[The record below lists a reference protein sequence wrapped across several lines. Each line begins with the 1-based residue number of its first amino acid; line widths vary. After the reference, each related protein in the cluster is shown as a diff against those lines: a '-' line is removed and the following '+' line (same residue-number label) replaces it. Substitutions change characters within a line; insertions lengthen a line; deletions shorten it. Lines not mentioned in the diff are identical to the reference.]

1 MEPEWKY
8 LTKKD
13 EATIHG
19 IAKRHLPPLAQYPT
33 TPLYHYTSGE
43 NLIRI
48 IESDELWSTQIAC
61 LNDTAEVRYGLGEL
75 QKRVHQKRAMT
86 QESELEPLWQQIDK
100 FLADPQ
106 LETAGV
112 FVACFSELN
121 DDLSQWRA
129 YSGGEG
135 GYAIRFDHIRLR
147 QGSGGFAS
155 PLLLRVEYDLQRQR
169 IICDDII
176 SQAERYYVEC
186 EGRQR
191 AQSPQHWAEE
201 FVRFYLWLIEILL
214 VCLKHPAFAG
224 EQEWRLVNYW
234 RPADQTQMRFRQ
246 RRSTMSRHLPI
257 QFSGGL
263 PISGVTVG
271 PCRYPLLSKIAVS
284 DLLQNHGYTSAV
296 KNVELSGVPYRVV

>member
-8 LTKKD
+8 LTEKD
-13 EATIHG
+13 QKTIRE
-19 IAKRHLPPLAQYPT
+19 IAERHLPPLAQYPAA
-33 TPLYHYTSGE
+33 PLYHYTSGE

-61 LNDTAEVRYGLGEL
+61 LNDMAEVRYGLGEL
-75 QKRVHQKRAMT
+75 QKRVDQQRAAS
-86 QESELEPLWQQIDK
+86 QESELEPLWEQIDK

-135 GYAIRFDHIRLR
+135 GYAIRFDLHRMRGQTTREEPAAMGRGIR
-147 QGSGGFAS
+147 A
-155 PLLLRVEYDLQRQR
+155 V
-169 IICDDII
+169 
-176 SQAERYYVEC
+176 
-186 EGRQR
+186 
-191 AQSPQHWAEE
+191 
-201 FVRFYLWLIEILL
+201 YLWLIEILL

-224 EQEWRLVNYW
+224 EQEWRMVNYW
-234 RPADQTQMRFRQ
+234 RPADKTQMRFRQ
-246 RRSTMSRHLPI
+246 RRSTMSRHVRI
-257 QFSGGL
+257 QFSEGL

-284 DLLQNHGYTSAV
+284 DLLFNHGYTSAV
-296 KNVELSGVPYRVV
+296 ENVELSRIPYRVV